1 MDGKKV
7 YKSMYEWLNMWAEQY
22 GGHEALCD
30 NKGSYSYESLNTSV
44 KNLSIGFSLLTCRCL
59 TETRKLK
66 ILIT

>member
-22 GGHEALCD
+22 GSHEALCD

-44 KNLSIGFSLLTCRCL
+44 KLIYRVCRYGIAKK
-59 TETRKLK
+59 RQSNSAVG
-66 ILIT
+66 